1 MITISLP
8 PVEKLLFKKN
18 NNVIWQSFNSLSSI
32 IESCELV
39 SRNPFVI
46 KSGEDTYFLTSNE
59 TENIPDE
66 ILFAVLTF
74 KKPTKKD
81 FDEGNIKISRWIK
94 HPHFLDVTTD
104 EVIDSWKDNFKF
116 IKEDTENGIEGL
128 RPPQIGALYSILAHI
143 QNPDDRGIV
152 VMPTGT
158 GKTEVML
165 SALIANQ
172 CEKLLVAVP
181 SDSLRTQ
188 LANKFITLGL
198 LKKFGIIAAVS
209 HNPIVGIMN
218 SKFIEEEDLVDFIS
232 KINVL
237 VTTMSI
243 LTGSNTEHKSLFA
256 NKFSHF
262 FIDEA
267 HHSEAATWKNLIEF
281 FNREKVFL
289 FTATPFRTD
298 EKKLNGKFIFN
309 FSLKK
314 AQEQKYYK
322 KINYL
327 PIREYDPKKA
337 DEKIALQAVAQLRKD
352 FEAGHNH
359 IIMARCATKARA
371 LEVFTFYEQFQ
382 DLNPVVVYTGVSGLS
397 QKIKDIKRKK
407 T

>member
-66 ILFAVLTF
+66 ILFAVLTL

-104 EVIDSWKDNFKF
+104 EVINSWKDNFKF

-181 SDSLRTQ
+181 SESLRTQ
-188 LANKFITLGL
+188 LQISL
-198 LKKFGIIAAVS
+198 L
-209 HNPIVGIMN
+209 
-218 SKFIEEEDLVDFIS
+218 L
-232 KINVL
+232 
-237 VTTMSI
+237 
-243 LTGSNTEHKSLFA
+243 
-256 NKFSHF
+256 
-262 FIDEA
+262 
-267 HHSEAATWKNLIEF
+267 
-281 FNREKVFL
+281 
-289 FTATPFRTD
+289 
-298 EKKLNGKFIFN
+298 
-309 FSLKK
+309 
-314 AQEQKYYK
+314 
-322 KINYL
+322 
-327 PIREYDPKKA
+327 
-337 DEKIALQAVAQLRKD
+337 
-352 FEAGHNH
+352 
-359 IIMARCATKARA
+359 
-371 LEVFTFYEQFQ
+371 
-382 DLNPVVVYTGVSGLS
+382 
-397 QKIKDIKRKK
+397 
-407 T
+407 